1 MSISRFFFNHTLHT
15 MTTFDIFF
23 FNIFSHYKARY
34 KQKANTIAVF
44 YISTLQIAL
53 IFLLGCFFAVFL
65 SQMNVNTMS
74 SSKAW
79 TLFIIASILIYFKN
93 WIQYGGKKRKVLN
106 AKSNKIQSYSIWML
120 WLLPIASI
128 GLSIIILQAL

>member
-1 MSISRFFFNHTLHT
+1 
-15 MTTFDIFF
+15 MTIFDIFF
-23 FNIFSHYKARY
+23 FNVFSYYKARFK
-34 KQKANTIAVF
+34 KQANTIAVL

-53 IFLLGCFFAVFL
+53 VFLLGSFFAVFL

-79 TLFIIASILIYFKN
+79 TLFIIASIFIYFKN

-106 AKSNKIQSYSIWML
+106 AKTSKNKSKLYPIWLL

>member
-1 MSISRFFFNHTLHT
+1 

-23 FNIFSHYKARY
+23 FSIFSYYKTRL
-34 KQKANTIAVF
+34 KKKANTIAVF

-65 SQMNVNTMS
+65 NQIHVNTMS

-79 TLFIIASILIYFKN
+79 TLFIITSAVIYFKN
-93 WIQYGGKKRKVLN
+93 WIQYSGKKRMVLN
-106 AKSNKIQSYSIWML
+106 AKTNKSKSQLYSIWLL
-120 WLLPIASI
+120 WLLPIACI
-128 GLSIIILQAL
+128 GLSIIILKAL

>member
-1 MSISRFFFNHTLHT
+1 

-23 FNIFSHYKARY
+23 FSIFNHYKARFK
-34 KQKANTIAVF
+34 KQANTIAVF

-65 SQMNVNTMS
+65 NQMHVNTMS

-79 TLFIIASILIYFKN
+79 TLFIITSVIIYFKN
-93 WIQYGGKKRKVLN
+93 WIKYSGRKRKVLN
-106 AKSNKIQSYSIWML
+106 AKTNKNKSQMYSIWIL
-120 WLLPIASI
+120 WLLPIACI
-128 GLSIIILQAL
+128 GLSMIILKAL